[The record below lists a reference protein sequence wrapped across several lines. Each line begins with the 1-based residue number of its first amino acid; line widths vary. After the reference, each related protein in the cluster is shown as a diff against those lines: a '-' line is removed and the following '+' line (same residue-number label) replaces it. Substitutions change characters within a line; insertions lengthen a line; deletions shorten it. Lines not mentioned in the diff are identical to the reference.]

1 MEIMSYKKNVNKIL
15 ISFSFHALFNFSFVF
30 FSYLFLKPKDFSYL
44 TGLFIFEGLL
54 TFFDLTI
61 YNYVIKYLS
70 ALKRYDDKQKLISF
84 FFVKLLIFS
93 LLFLLFNL
101 TFVKFF
107 YWDKILINEVSI
119 FYRINLSFF
128 LTLIISLIV
137 IFRILINYLRVI
149 LIGNFKQELFSNIQ
163 IVSAITKIVIFFLF
177 INNSRTIESIL
188 FAYLFG
194 LIIEFLIYIKFSNK
208 IIKFKLN
215 LKKEYPKFPSYIILF
230 AITTILIFNIDRIF
244 LSYHLIPN
252 EIGKYNFFRVMLS
265 FFFIISIS
273 YYYNLFPDISRI
285 NSLKKIIKNKIY
297 INFKSL
303 NIILIFILL
312 NIILFSENYLIDFK
326 INNFLDVGNINVLK
340 ILTVAMYFNII
351 GVILYSFQVGVFFL
365 KIPAFINLFL
375 IFISI
380 PFFMIFYKAD
390 DSTNVAIIHLF
401 LNIFWFFLN
410 LFFLNKNFK
419 KIFSRDLVIFFIKN
433 FFINFVVLLVILL
446 FLYFLIYNLSKI
458 LFYLSIFFCFLYC
471 MKISQRILNKYV

>member
-1 MEIMSYKKNVNKIL
+1 MEIMSYKKNVNKIF
-15 ISFSFHALFNFSFVF
+15 ISSSFNAFFNFSFVF
-30 FSYLFLKPKDFSYL
+30 SSYFFLQPKNFSYL

-61 YNYVIKYLS
+61 YNYVIKHLS
-70 ALKRYDDKQKLISF
+70 VLKRHDDKQKLISF

-93 LLFLLFNL
+93 LLFLFFNL
-101 TFVKFF
+101 TFIKFF

-128 LTLIISLIV
+128 LTLIVSLIV

-149 LIGNFKQELFSNIQ
+149 LIGSFKQELFSNIQ
-163 IVSAITKIVIFFLF
+163 IVSAIIKILILFLF
-177 INNSRTIESIL
+177 INNSKTIESML

-194 LIIEFLIYIKFSNK
+194 LIIEFLIYIKFSNQ

-215 LKKEYPKFPSYIILF
+215 LKKEYPKFPSYLFLF

-244 LSYHLIPN
+244 LSYYLIPN
-252 EIGKYNFFRVMLS
+252 EIGKYNFFKVMLS
-265 FFFIISIS
+265 FFFILSIS

-312 NIILFSENYLIDFK
+312 NIILFSENYFIDFK
-326 INNFLDVGNINVLK
+326 INNFLDIGNINVLK

-351 GVILYSFQVGVFFL
+351 GIILYSFQVGVFFL

-375 IFISI
+375 IFVSI

-390 DSTNVAIIHLF
+390 DSTNVAIIYLF
-401 LNIFWFFLN
+401 LNISSFFLN

-419 KIFSRDLVIFFIKN
+419 NIFSRDLVIFFIKN
-433 FFINFVVLLVILL
+433 FFINFVVLLVTLL

-458 LFYLSIFFCFLYC
+458 LFYLFIFFCFLYC